1 MLLPLEKGTPKFPVM
16 KKDSQHLPANLTG
29 LSPLELARKIP
40 LADAA
45 AHNGVHSDTFKKAYA
60 HLLKRVGKRRFMV
73 TVYDAIM
80 LPPPNTS

>member
-1 MLLPLEKGTPKFPVM
+1 M
-16 KKDSQHLPANLTG
+16 KKELRLPTAIAG

-45 AHNGVHSDTFKKAYA
+45 AHNGIHADTFRKAYA
-60 HLLKRVGKRRFMV
+60 HLLKRVGQRRLMV

>member
-1 MLLPLEKGTPKFPVM
+1 MSDRMLVNM
-16 KKDSQHLPANLTG
+16 KTKPPAIPSSIAG

-45 AHNGVHSDTFKKAYA
+45 AHNGVHEDTFKRTYA
-60 HLLKRVGKRRFMV
+60 HLLRRVGKRRLMV
-73 TVYDAIM
+73 TIYDAIV

>member
-1 MLLPLEKGTPKFPVM
+1 M
-16 KKDSQHLPANLTG
+16 KTKNHALPASIAG

-45 AHNGVHSDTFKKAYA
+45 AHNGIHSDTFRKAYA
-60 HLLKRVGKRRFMV
+60 HLLRRVGKRRLMV
-73 TVYDAIM
+73 TVYDAIV